1 MAPKLD
7 FYTTD
12 DARPEAAARL
22 LCRVIE
28 KAYRQGLKV
37 YVHTPTPRRARFFD
51 ELLWTYRAGS
61 FVPHE
66 LCDGTGQQAAPV
78 RIGGGTIVRGDA
90 TVLCNLSAEPPPSL
104 DGFERLVDVADGS
117 EPNRSQGRARFRW
130 YKGQSLSLN
139 HHPM

>member
-1 MAPKLD
+1 MAPRVD

-22 LCRVIE
+22 MCRVIE
-28 KAYRQGLKV
+28 KAYGQGLKV

-51 ELLWTYRAGS
+51 ELLWTFRPGS

-66 LCDGTGQQAAPV
+66 VCDGSGRQGVPV
-78 RIGGGTIVRGDA
+78 RIGSGAVVRGDA
-90 TVLCNLSAEPPPSL
+90 TVLCNLSTEPPPSL

-117 EPNRSQGRARFRW
+117 EPGRSQGRTRFRC
-130 YKGQSLSLN
+130 YKGQSLPLT
-139 HHPM
+139 HHPL